1 KEWRDGPSESEKE
14 AYREGLILDEFIDP
28 RTSPSE
34 AARLSHRLRRRFV
47 MATEKISD
55 EDVEAWAQREN
66 ILRQKWEDGDADKER
81 DAYCKT
87 LQLEHIP
94 SRRYTRH
101 KLEQRIYC

>member
-1 KEWRDGPSESEKE
+1 
-14 AYREGLILDEFIDP
+14 LILDEFIDP

-66 ILRQKWEDGDADKER
+66 ILRQKWEDGVSDKER

-101 KLEQRIYC
+101 NLEQRFYRLEQRLFRRWRGGVELNA